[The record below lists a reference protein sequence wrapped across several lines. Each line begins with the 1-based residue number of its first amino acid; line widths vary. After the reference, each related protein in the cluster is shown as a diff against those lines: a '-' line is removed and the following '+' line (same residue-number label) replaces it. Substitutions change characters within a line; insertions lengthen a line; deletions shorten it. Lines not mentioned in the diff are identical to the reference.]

1 MPRPEDTE
9 SKGLGLSAPKLLF
22 LRAPAGASSMRAV
35 LTLLSM
41 IAAYALGS
49 KKASLPASDI
59 KILTMHL
66 KYSPWDLGLEN
77 LQWSYRG

>member
-1 MPRPEDTE
+1 
-9 SKGLGLSAPKLLF
+9 
-22 LRAPAGASSMRAV
+22 MRAV
-35 LTLLSM
+35 LALLSM

-59 KILTMHL
+59 KILPMHL
-66 KYSPWDLGLEN
+66 KYSPWDLGHEN

>member
-1 MPRPEDTE
+1 MRAVLT
-9 SKGLGLSAPKLLF
+9 LL
-22 LRAPAGASSMRAV
+22 SMRAV